1 MHDVSHEQD
10 VDAVV
15 VREEAFD
22 LAGQEVENLLL
33 AGVFGWKL
41 LGKDGLSLV
50 GVDHGRLHGFGF
62 VFNYNFQNQCE
73 NLINSF
79 AKDTDSN

>member
-1 MHDVSHEQD
+1 LYDVSHEQN

-33 AGVFGWKL
+33 AGVFG
-41 LGKDGLSLV
+41 
-50 GVDHGRLHGFGF
+50 
-62 VFNYNFQNQCE
+62 
-73 NLINSF
+73 
-79 AKDTDSN
+79 